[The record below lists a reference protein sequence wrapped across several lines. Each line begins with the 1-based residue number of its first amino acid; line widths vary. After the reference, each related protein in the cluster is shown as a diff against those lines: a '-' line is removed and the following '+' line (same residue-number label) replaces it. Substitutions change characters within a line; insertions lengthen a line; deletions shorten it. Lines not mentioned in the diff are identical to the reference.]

1 MAEWSIASDCKS
13 DALVASVVRI
23 HHPAPE
29 ADIAQLVEHVIG
41 NDEVRGSIPRVG
53 SRIKMKNFLTSYI
66 ISLPLVV
73 LGVVCLVQAS
83 NPTFLVS
90 ADALTSDSFPTTQ
103 VLFAVGIIFLVLGS
117 LMVVLRYVSRTKE

>member
-23 HHPAPE
+23 HHPSPE

-53 SRIKMKNFLTSYI
+53 SRIKNEKFFNI
-66 ISLPLVV
+66 IHNQS
-73 LGVVCLVQAS
+73 S
-83 NPTFLVS
+83 
-90 ADALTSDSFPTTQ
+90 
-103 VLFAVGIIFLVLGS
+103 VGCFGGGLS
-117 LMVVLRYVSRTKE
+117 CPS